1 VHRSEK
7 LLVPTA
13 ALKGAHNAVK
23 VCLAIGKNDKVVVIT
38 DSETEGIGNALM
50 EESEKAGAA
59 AEKLLLEDFG
69 QRPFTSI
76 PEGLAQALRAARP
89 SVTFYAAQGQPG
101 EISFRI
107 PLRHLLID
115 ELNVRHGHMIGI
127 DEQLM
132 AQGMLADYQVIY
144 RVTQRVTDLVRNAG
158 QITVTNPKGTAMR
171 VAFSPDLR
179 WKPCHGLYHSQGDWG
194 NLPEGETFTCPAN
207 AEGVIV
213 ADVLGDY
220 FSQKYG
226 ILEHPATFMLSQG
239 KVVGIRCEDKALER
253 ELRDY
258 ISSGENG
265 DRVGEFAI
273 GTNLWVRALTGN
285 LLQDEKIP
293 GVHVAFGDPYPEETG
308 ANWSAQTHMDVIPT
322 DCNIEVDGKTLM
334 QNGRFVPEV
343 LEGITGL
350 P

>member
-1 VHRSEK
+1 
-7 LLVPTA
+7 
-13 ALKGAHNAVK
+13 
-23 VCLAIGKNDKVVVIT
+23 
-38 DSETEGIGNALM
+38 M
-50 EESEKAGAA
+50 
-59 AEKLLLEDFG
+59 
-69 QRPFTSI
+69 
-76 PEGLAQALRAARP
+76 
-89 SVTFYAAQGQPG
+89 
-101 EISFRI
+101 
-107 PLRHLLID
+107 
-115 ELNVRHGHMIGI
+115 
-127 DEQLM
+127 
-132 AQGMLADYQVIY
+132 
-144 RVTQRVTDLVRNAG
+144 RVT
-158 QITVTNPKGTAMR
+158 I
-171 VAFSPDLR
+171 SPDLR
-179 WKPCHGLYHSQGDWG
+179 WKPCHGLYHNQGDWG

-239 KVVGIRCEDKALER
+239 KVVGIRCDDKALEN
-253 ELRDY
+253 ELRSY
-258 ISSGENG
+258 ISSDENG

-308 ANWSAQTHMDVIPT
+308 ANWSAKTHMDVIPT
-322 DCNIEVDGKTLM
+322 DCTIVVDGRTLM
-334 QNGRFVPEV
+334 ENGRFVPEV